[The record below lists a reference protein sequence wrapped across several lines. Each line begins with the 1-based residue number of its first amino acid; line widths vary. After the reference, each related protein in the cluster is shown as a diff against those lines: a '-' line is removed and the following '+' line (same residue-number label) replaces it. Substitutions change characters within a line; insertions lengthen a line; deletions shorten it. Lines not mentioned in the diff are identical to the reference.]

1 MMDQILLRRSDEHTP
16 TVEAE
21 RIPSHLFDA
30 CAEASD
36 IVPPPAFSRLR
47 RTTKRSRTTTGGE
60 CTRELP
66 TLTEL
71 EPGGH
76 EGGTCPRPSPPQ
88 LRSFSRLRT
97 VLIHQKRFFDGDLG
111 G

>member
-76 EGGTCPRPSPPQ
+76 EGGDLSQAQPASAQIFLTPLNRSDPSKTI
-88 LRSFSRLRT
+88 L
-97 VLIHQKRFFDGDLG
+97 
-111 G
+111 

>member
-36 IVPPPAFSRLR
+36 IVPPPAFSRLQLTGCTPHRQGIPDELRLR
-47 RTTKRSRTTTGGE
+47 RPQRGKSRT
-60 CTRELP
+60 
-66 TLTEL
+66 
-71 EPGGH
+71 
-76 EGGTCPRPSPPQ
+76 
-88 LRSFSRLRT
+88 LRAARQFHVSYNP
-97 VLIHQKRFFDGDLG
+97 
-111 G
+111 

>member
-1 MMDQILLRRSDEHTP
+1 MDQILLRRSDQHTP

-47 RTTKRSRTTTGGE
+47 RTTKRSSTTTGGV

-66 TLTEL
+66 TL
-71 EPGGH
+71 GH
-76 EGGTCPRPSPPQ
+76 NAAKAERYGPPA
-88 LRSFSRLRT
+88 SFMCHIILN
-97 VLIHQKRFFDGDLG
+97 DD
-111 G
+111 